1 MMESPSQEVNDSRTA
16 IGKHLRYADIADLF
30 EQISRFVQGGVP
42 LTEALNLMR
51 DGWDQRRMVTFV
63 GQLHDSVQS
72 GSSFSMALSR
82 QSNIIPSFIADIVAA
97 GEKSDELADT
107 LTTVADY
114 FYSVDPLM
122 PNQPSKIKRAFFYP
136 LMVLLVVCIIT
147 MMLLIFVVPQ
157 FTAMFSEFGSDLPAL
172 TMMVVNASETAEAWS
187 SVILI
192 VGVLLVGLWKWGIPR
207 SALIQRIAIRLM
219 TLAPGYR
226 QLYNKGNSALL
237 LLTWGFLLSRGMKI
251 SEAISASTQLGLG
264 PYWCERLNAL
274 AQATRAND
282 QTALKVVTGGLVTP
296 RVEQLLMLA
305 KRLDNLDSLFMR
317 QGNRYRQQV
326 EQSYRDVT
334 QLLEPPLIII
344 IGLIV
349 GTIVIAMYLPIFKI
363 GSAV

>member
-1 MMESPSQEVNDSRTA
+1 MESPGQVASNSRSA
-16 IGKHLRYADIADLF
+16 IGKRLRYADIADLF
-30 EQISRFVQGGVP
+30 EQLSRFVQGGVP
-42 LTEALNLMR
+42 ITEALNLMR
-51 DGWDQRRMVTFV
+51 DGWDQRRMIKFV

-72 GSSFSMALSR
+72 GSSLSVALST
-82 QSNIIPSFIADIVAA
+82 QSNIIPRFITDIVAE
-97 GEKSDELADT
+97 GEQGDELADT

-114 FYSVDPLM
+114 FYRVSPLM
-122 PNQPSKIKRAFFYP
+122 PNQPSKIKRAFYYP

-157 FTAMFSEFGSDLPAL
+157 FTAMFSGFGSDLPAL

-187 SVILI
+187 SVVLILALI
-192 VGVLLVGLWKWGIPR
+192 LVITFKWGSPR
-207 SALIQRIAIRLM
+207 SARIQGLAIRLM

-251 SEAISASTQLGLG
+251 SEAISASSQLGQG
-264 PYWCERLNAL
+264 PYWRERLNHL
-274 AQATRAND
+274 AQAVSVDD
-282 QTALKVVTGGLVTP
+282 QAAVKRRVGGLVTP
-296 RVEQLLMLA
+296 RVEQLLTLA
-305 KRLDNLDSLFMR
+305 KRLDNLESLFVR

-326 EQSYRDVT
+326 EESYRDVT

-349 GTIVIAMYLPIFKI
+349 GTIVVAMYLPIFKM